1 MRIPA
6 RIKIG
11 LLALAVAAFAAVLLL
26 AVLPT
31 AIANSRE
38 VRRLLTAR
46 LEAETGAAVDFAALR
61 VHLLPRPCATLADL
75 RLSWPRGMLLEAPR
89 LRFCLDLAS
98 LLGGKIALQT
108 LELEAPALRAVLPGT
123 EASLPALPDPAAC
136 ARIAAEITG
145 LLPAARIAVRGGRLL
160 LHGQGGEGFRLQG
173 LDLTLEAAGE
183 ALSGSLAGTAD
194 GIASFRLTGTREA
207 KTGRTHALLE
217 AQGIEPARL
226 QAAFRED
233 APVRIAGGQI
243 DRLEAELDC
252 PTGETVSLTLA
263 AAAPRV
269 ELERRGRSAALAIER
284 FAARLEREGPRS
296 RLTISDLTLRAPAA
310 ALSLEAVVDER
321 LSPRIR
327 VEIAGRTEVEGV
339 REAALALLGEME
351 DVRRIFE
358 VLRAGEAP
366 EVEVRL
372 AGDTWAE
379 LDRLG
384 TLFLRGRLEG
394 GAIHLPW
401 VELDLEEVSGE
412 ARIEGGVLHGRGLS
426 ARTLGALGT
435 EGSLDVG
442 LSADDPVLALDI
454 AIAAE
459 LSPLPGVLARLV
471 RIPAFREQM
480 GLVREVSGTARGRL
494 TLRGTHEDVD
504 VSVQAA
510 DLDLRGRYLPLPGP
524 IAVRGGLFALEGREV
539 RLSRVEAAVGASRA
553 SGLTFR
559 CHEDPEGVLRIEAAA
574 GTADLDL
581 VEAGLIASRLL
592 PENGLAVRGGRVRL
606 REVRVAGMPR
616 DPGTWRLSA
625 AGDLRE
631 LSLEAAFLPGALKV
645 DSARLEFLGDRLAF
659 QGPAVEL
666 ASSRAA
672 EIAGALGWGKEP
684 EIVLRAARAAL
695 AVQDL
700 AGEPGV
706 SPEGTP
712 EGLVLAR
719 DVEAR
724 IPLPPRG
731 AEGLVLRAAIEEA
744 AIENALPGKRLALR
758 AGGVGVAQGRM
769 RLDGKE
775 VALGGSTARGA
786 VLEYEPDRRLRVA
799 VEEARIEAA
808 ELLEALRRHPGAAA
822 EVAEIA
828 SADGALR
835 LFETEIAL
843 PLDGAGAAHL
853 ALQAVPE
860 DFRIA
865 FRFLGSPLRL
875 VAGRLRAEPGEG
887 RSGEIRL
894 ALEGIEA
901 GLGPSAARIDGTVVA
916 AGGEIRLALDLTAS
930 VLDLGRLAEDLEALS
945 RRRSPGR
952 PEATGRIGLAAERA
966 LLGDI
971 EIAPLRLRFDLEP
984 GGGIAWI
991 ERGALC
997 GMLFMGRV
1005 GFSGDRLDAYLV
1017 PVVDARP
1024 LEETVLCLT
1033 REASVTTGNFNLE
1046 GALHAA
1052 GKAGELL
1059 QAAAGRF
1066 SFIAEDGVI
1075 RKSPFFARLFSILN
1089 LTELYRGSLPDF
1101 ESGGFAYKRSTA
1113 DLELREG
1120 TLTVHEWVIDGPTLW
1135 MGGRG
1140 KIDLRR
1146 RDLDFTLMVSPF
1158 KTIDRIINRIPGLR
1172 WILGGRL
1179 VAVPMKATGELR
1191 DPKIVPLAPQAVG
1204 TSLLE
1209 MLKRTIL
1216 LPVRILQPFIP
1227 GMEPVE
1233 SGTITR

>member
-38 VRRLLTAR
+38 ARRLLTAR
-46 LEAETGAAVDFAALR
+46 LEAETGAAADFASLR

-75 RLSWPRGMLLEAPR
+75 RLSWPRGVLLEAPR

-98 LLGGKIALQT
+98 LLGGTIALQALD
-108 LELEAPALRAVLPGT
+108 LEGPVLRAALPGAD
-123 EASLPALPDPAAC
+123 ASPPALPDPAAC
-136 ARIAAEITG
+136 ARIAAEIARA
-145 LLPAARIAVRGGRLL
+145 LPAARVAVRGGRLL
-160 LHGQGGEGFRLQG
+160 LQGEEGEGFGLQG
-173 LDLTLEAAGE
+173 LELTLEAAGE
-183 ALSGSLAGTAD
+183 AFSWSLAGTAD
-194 GIASFRLTGTREA
+194 GIASWRLAGAREGE
-207 KTGRTHALLE
+207 TGRIHALLE
-217 AQGIEPARL
+217 AHGIEPARL
-226 QAAFRED
+226 QAAFRGD
-233 APVRIAGGQI
+233 APVRIAGGRI
-243 DRLEAELDC
+243 ERLEAELDC
-252 PTGETVSLTLA
+252 PSGEAATLTLA
-263 AAAPRV
+263 AAAPRL
-269 ELERRGRSAALAIER
+269 ELERRGRSAAFAIER
-284 FAARLEREGPRS
+284 LAARLEREGPRF
-296 RLTISDLTLRAPAA
+296 RLAISDLTLREPAA

-321 LSPRIR
+321 LAPRIR
-327 VEIAGRTEVEGV
+327 VEIAGRAGVEGV
-339 REAALALLGEME
+339 REAALAMLGDMD
-351 DVRRIFE
+351 DVRLIFE

-379 LDRLG
+379 LDRLA

-394 GAIHLPW
+394 GAIRLPW
-401 VELDLEEVSGE
+401 VGLDLEEVSGE

-435 EGSLDVG
+435 AGSLDVG
-442 LSADDPVLALDI
+442 LSAADPVLELDI

-459 LSPLPGVLARLV
+459 LSRLPGVLARLV

-524 IAVRGGLFALEGREV
+524 IAVRGGFFALEGREV
-539 RLSRVEAAVGASRA
+539 RVSGVEAAVGGSRA
-553 SGLTFR
+553 SGLEFR
-559 CHEDPEGVLRIEAAA
+559 CREDPGGALRLEAAA
-574 GTADLDL
+574 AAAELDL
-581 VEAGLIASRLL
+581 AEAGLVASRLL
-592 PENGLAVRGGRVRL
+592 PEGGLAVRGGRAAL
-606 REVRVAGMPR
+606 REVRVAGMPH

-625 AGDLRE
+625 AGELRG
-631 LSLEAAFLPGALKV
+631 LALEAAFLPGALKV
-645 DSARLEFLGDRLAF
+645 GAARLEFLGDRLAF
-659 QGPAVEL
+659 EGPAVEL

-672 EIAGALGWGKEP
+672 EVAGVLAWGKEP
-684 EIVLRAARAAL
+684 EIAFRAARAAL
-695 AVQDL
+695 AVRDL
-700 AGEPGV
+700 AGRTGAPA
-706 SPEGTP
+706 EGAP
-712 EGLVLAR
+712 AGLILAR

-758 AGGVGVAQGRM
+758 EGGVAVAAGRV
-769 RLDGKE
+769 RLAGQE

-786 VLEYEPDRRLRVA
+786 VLEYEPARRLRVA
-799 VEEARIEAA
+799 AAEARIEAA

-822 EVAEIA
+822 EVAEIEGA
-828 SADGALR
+828 GGALR

-843 PLDGAGAAHL
+843 PLDGEGAAHL

-860 DFRIA
+860 EFRLA

-875 VAGRLRAEPGEG
+875 TAGRLTAEPGEG
-887 RSGEIRL
+887 LPGGIRL

-901 GLGPSAARIDGTVVA
+901 GLGLSAARVDGTIEA
-916 AGGEIRLALDLTAS
+916 AGGEVRLALDLAAS
-930 VLDLGRLAEDLEALS
+930 VLDLGRLAEDLEALA
-945 RRRSPGR
+945 RRRGPGR

-966 LLGDI
+966 LVGDV
-971 EIAPLRLRFDLEP
+971 EIAPLRLRFDLEA
-984 GGGIAWI
+984 GGGVAWI
-991 ERGALC
+991 ERGSLC

-1005 GFSGDRLDAYLV
+1005 GFSGDRVDAYLV

-1024 LEETVLCLT
+1024 LEETVPCLT
-1033 REASVTTGNFNLE
+1033 REASVATGNFNLE
-1046 GALHAA
+1046 GALQAA
-1052 GKAGELL
+1052 GKPGELL
-1059 QAAAGRF
+1059 KAAAGRF
-1066 SFIAEDGVI
+1066 SFVAEDGVI

-1089 LTELYRGSLPDF
+1089 LTELYRGALPDF

-1113 DLELREG
+1113 DLELRG
-1120 TLTVHEWVIDGPTLW
+1120 GKLTVHEWVIDGPTLW

-1140 KIDLRR
+1140 EIDLLR

-1191 DPKIVPLAPQAVG
+1191 DPKIVPLSPEAVG
-1204 TSLLE
+1204 TSLFE